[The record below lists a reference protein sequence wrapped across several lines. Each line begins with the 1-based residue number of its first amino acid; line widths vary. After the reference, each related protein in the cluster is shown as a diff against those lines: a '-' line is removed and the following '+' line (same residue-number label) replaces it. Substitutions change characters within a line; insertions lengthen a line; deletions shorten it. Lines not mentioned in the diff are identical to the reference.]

1 MRTVMERIE
10 ISWWNFHLRVL
21 DETSWLREALPEMK
35 RIWEM
40 REEALPYLAWSLLGF
55 PLGMVLGLLSLMA
68 R

>member
-10 ISWWNFHLRVL
+10 ICWWNFHLKVL
-21 DETSWLREALPEMK
+21 DGSGWLREALPEMR
-35 RIWEM
+35 RIWEV

>member
-10 ISWWNFHLRVL
+10 ISWWNFHLKVL